1 MNHLR
6 SLYFPPFRLDLVEE
20 RLYREADVVPLRPK
34 TFALLQYLATHAGVL
49 VTKEALLDSVWSDAV
64 VSEGG
69 LTELTREL
77 RKALGDDARMPQ
89 FIETVH
95 GRGYRF
101 LPAVTTIPRQN
112 LEYRVQRLAS
122 EDESPRVATVLPLDP
137 RRQTLDVPVVG
148 RETEL
153 AQLHK
158 WFAKALNGERQ
169 LVFVTGEPGIGKTT
183 LIEAFLH
190 TLGSSVQ
197 GLASLGQEENQ
208 KAKACPEPSRR
219 GKKQKAQMP
228 DPRPLIPDP
237 WIGQGQCIEQYGA
250 SEAYLPVLEAM
261 GRLARQVEGH
271 RLVAVL
277 QQYAPTWLV
286 QMPAL
291 LSAEEFDTLQRR
303 VLGSTRER
311 MLREMAEALE
321 VLTAEQPLVLVLED
335 LHWSDY
341 STLDLV
347 SFVAQRQERAR
358 LMIVATYR
366 PVEVFSREHP
376 LKGVKQE
383 LQVRGQCKELPLACL
398 SEAAVA
404 EYLERRFVGTVDGQL
419 SFPELAHVV
428 YRRTDGHP
436 LFMVNV
442 ADYVAAQDFSAVNKS
457 VEQSIP
463 ESVRQMIEK
472 QIDRLSAED
481 QRLLEVASVVGA
493 EFSAASVAAGL
504 ATDDID
510 AIEQSCGA
518 LARRAQFLQLSG
530 KSIWPDGTIAAR
542 YGFIHALY
550 QNVLYY
556 RVTPGR
562 RARLHQRIG
571 QREESGHGAQAVE
584 IATELAVHFE
594 EGQDYQRALHY
605 LRLAGEKAV
614 RRCANREAIDLFTK
628 GLSLLKLTP
637 ESLQR
642 TRHELLLHIA
652 LGVPLIHSR
661 GYAASEVGQ
670 VYDRAREL
678 YYQVGE
684 TSQLFSV
691 LWGLWLYY
699 VVRGD
704 HPIAYEIGQQLC
716 DLERSENIIF
726 PWAHYASGCSLFWLG
741 EIVRAR
747 ESLERGLA
755 LYNRHQHSSLLSLY
769 TQDPRVVSLLYRSWA
784 LWFLGYPEQARQCST
799 EAIAWAQELVHPF
812 SLAFALD
819 YTAEV
824 TRLRREA
831 RMTQQRAEA
840 AVAICVEQGFPFWAA
855 WGTVMRGWALAEQ
868 GKHEEGITAMREGL
882 AAYEATGAGM
892 GKTLSLALLADAY
905 RKARHPEAGLQSLSE
920 AFAFL
925 DAANERAYEAELW
938 RLKGE
943 LTLQQESQ
951 KSKVPDPRPLTPSPQ
966 DEAEAC
972 FLKAIDVAQKQ
983 SAKSWELRATMSLV
997 RLRRQQ
1003 AARHTSRHTR
1013 HAIRTTHHGSRNT
1026 PDEAHKMLF
1035 EIYNWFT
1042 EGLDTKDLQEAK
1054 ALLEH

>member
-1 MNHLR
+1 
-6 SLYFPPFRLDLVEE
+6 
-20 RLYREADVVPLRPK
+20 
-34 TFALLQYLATHAGVL
+34 
-49 VTKEALLDSVWSDAV
+49 
-64 VSEGG
+64 
-69 LTELTREL
+69 
-77 RKALGDDARMPQ
+77 
-89 FIETVH
+89 
-95 GRGYRF
+95 
-101 LPAVTTIPRQN
+101 
-112 LEYRVQRLAS
+112 
-122 EDESPRVATVLPLDP
+122 
-137 RRQTLDVPVVG
+137 VVG
-148 RETEL
+148 REIEL

-183 LIEAFLH
+183 LIEAFLYR
-190 TLGSSVQ
+190 LESSVQ
-197 GLASLGQEENQ
+197 GHKESQKSKSKSQ
-208 KAKACPEPSRR
+208 KAKLGDSSLTPSP
-219 GKKQKAQMP
+219 QLLAP
-228 DPRPLIPDP
+228 VF
-237 WIGQGQCIEQYGA
+237 IGRGQCIEQYGA
-250 SEAYLPVLEAM
+250 SEAYLPILEAM
-261 GRLARQVEGH
+261 GRLARQVEGY

-291 LSAEEFDTLQRR
+291 LSSEEFDTLQRR

-321 VLTAEQPLVLVLED
+321 VLTAEQPMVLVLED

-383 LQVRGQCKELPLACL
+383 LQVRGQCVELPLTCL

-404 EYLERRFVGTVDGQL
+404 EYLEKRFVGVVDGQL

-442 ADYVAAQDFSAVNKS
+442 ADYVAAQDFSAVNAS

-472 QIDRLSAED
+472 QIDRLSTED
-481 QRLLEVASVVGA
+481 QRLLEVASVAGA

-504 ATDDID
+504 ATGDID

-518 LARRAQFLQLSG
+518 LARRAQFLQLRG
-530 KSIWPDGTIAAR
+530 KSVWPDGTIAAR

-571 QREESGHGAQAVE
+571 QREESGYGKQAVE
-584 IATELAVHFE
+584 VATELAVHFE

-628 GLSLLKLTP
+628 GLALLKLTP
-637 ESLQR
+637 ESSQR
-642 TRHELLLHIA
+642 MQHELLLYIA
-652 LGVPLIHSR
+652 LGVPLVHSR
-661 GYAASEVGQ
+661 GYAAAEVRQ

-704 HPIAYEIGQQLC
+704 HPISYEIGQQLC
-716 DLERSENIIF
+716 GLERSENAIF

-741 EIVRAR
+741 EIAQAR
-747 ESLERGLA
+747 ESLERGLIR
-755 LYNRHQHSSLLSLY
+755 YDRHQHSSLLSLY
-769 TQDPRVVSLLYRSWA
+769 TQDPRVVSLLYRSWT
-784 LWFLGYPEQARQCST
+784 LWFLGYPDQALQCST
-799 EAIAWAQELVHPF
+799 EAIEWAQELVHPF
-812 SLAFALD
+812 SLVFALD

-824 TRLRREA
+824 TRLRREV

-840 AVAICVEQGFPFWAA
+840 AIAICVEQGFPFWAA

-892 GKTLSLALLADAY
+892 GKTLFLSLRADAY
-905 RKARHPEAGLQSLSE
+905 RKAGQPEAGLQSLSE

-925 DAANERAYEAELW
+925 NKANEHAYEAELW

-943 LTLQQESQ
+943 LTLQGANQKAKGKRQ
-951 KSKVPDPRPLTPSPQ
+951 KSKIETNPQSLTPNPQ
-966 DEAEAC
+966 EEVEQEVEGY
-972 FLKAIDVAQKQ
+972 FLKAIDVARKQ
-983 SAKSWELRATMSLV
+983 SAKSWELRAMMSLV
-997 RLRRQQ
+997 RLRQQQ
-1003 AARHTSRHTR
+1003 AARH
-1013 HAIRTTHHGSRNT
+1013 AKRTTHHGSRNT
-1026 PDEAHKMLF
+1026 LDEACKMLF